1 MRASK
6 AHSPQRK
13 EHCISLLTHRQW
25 VRRQR
30 VNALTCCV
38 WWPLPDLNRRPID
51 YESTV
56 LTTEL
61 RGLGINLFP

>member
-13 EHCISLLTHRQW
+13 EHCIVCIPSLLTHRQW

-38 WWPLPDLNRRPID
+38 TDLNFYQPFFYYRYIRPLSI
-51 YESTV
+51 
-56 LTTEL
+56 EL
-61 RGLGINLFP
+61 SKM